1 MSSGE
6 GTRGHGA
13 AGPTGRP
20 ERGAVSTAP
29 RGAHRGRSA
38 DATAEGE
45 SLQHVAAQ
53 LKTLYHMGRD
63 LGEDE
68 NWSDALDR
76 FLMAL
81 VNFMGADG
89 AGLLLFS
96 ENEALLSARAMFHL
110 DDSLITQAIRT
121 ISEGWKSHVRANEI
135 HCLESYAG
143 GRPTSC
149 LERAEPWQVTL
160 IPLRHRGRPLGFL
173 LLDKPYPGGADF
185 QRDYHFLSTLQTIFA
200 EEIANASYISEL
212 RQLSRF
218 NKKVLDN
225 IRSGVVTTNLAGN
238 IRYAN
243 LLAGEMCPRVRRP
256 RPETAPV
263 HFDDLFRGVME
274 PQGPLARFLA
284 SGADADVTEVE
295 CHAGAGVVFPA
306 RLRITRMHDDLLN
319 GAVIVGIFDDLS
331 EHKQMEEAIRRND
344 RLRSLGQ
351 LSASVAHEIRNPL
364 AGIAT
369 TAELLGE
376 KLRGDANTEKYI
388 RTMLDEIARLDG
400 IVRSLLAFARPPRP
414 QFARCDVAD
423 VLDRVQSLVSEQ
435 AAARSVHVDFVA
447 PQAGTLCVAD
457 SMQLTQ
463 VLLNLV
469 LNAIQACAPGDDA
482 SVETR
487 ASVITDAG
495 RFVEL
500 VVSDRGPGVPESVRR
515 SMFEPFV
522 STKTQGTGL
531 GLAIC
536 RQIVEDHRG
545 TITCD
550 FLERGTRFAVR
561 IPAFDDSAAA
571 TRAAGMTRS

>member
-1 MSSGE
+1 M
-6 GTRGHGA
+6 
-13 AGPTGRP
+13 
-20 ERGAVSTAP
+20 VSAAP
-29 RGAHRGRSA
+29 RGTRRDRPAGA
-38 DATAEGE
+38 ATERE
-45 SLQHVAAQ
+45 SLQRVAAQ

-96 ENEALLSARAMFHL
+96 DNELLLSARAMFHL
-110 DDSLITQAIRT
+110 DDSLVTPAIRT
-121 ISEGWKSHVRANEI
+121 ISDGWKSHVRANEI
-135 HCLESYAG
+135 HCLESYVG

-149 LERAEPWQVTL
+149 LERAEPWRVTL

-173 LLDKPYPGGADF
+173 LLDKSYPGGADF

-225 IRSGVVTTNLAGN
+225 IRSGVVTTDLAGN

-256 RPETAPV
+256 RPETDPV

-274 PQGPLARFLA
+274 PRGPLARFLA

-295 CHAGAGVVFPA
+295 CHAGGSVVFPA

-376 KLRGDANTEKYI
+376 KLRGDRNTEKYI
-388 RTMLDEIARLDG
+388 RTMLDEIGRLDG

-414 QFARCDVAD
+414 QFARCEVAD
-423 VLDRVQSLVSEQ
+423 ALERVQALVLEQ
-435 AAARSVHVDFVA
+435 ATARSVRVDFVA
-447 PQAGTLCVAD
+447 PGPGTACVAD
-457 SMQLTQ
+457 LTQLTQ

-469 LNAIQACAPGDDA
+469 LNAIQACTPGDEVTVD
-482 SVETR
+482 TR
-487 ASVITDAG
+487 AAVATDEG
-495 RFVEL
+495 RFVQL
-500 VVSDRGPGVPESVRR
+500 VVTDSGPGVPETVRR

-522 STKTQGTGL
+522 TTKTQGTGL

-545 TITCD
+545 TIACD
-550 FLERGTRFAVR
+550 FLERGTRFTVR
-561 IPAFDDSAAA
+561 IPAFDDSVAG
-571 TRAAGMTRS
+571 TRATGMNRS